1 MGCCPFLVGVS
12 AVVYL
17 LFAVAPIICWEIFS
31 LRSLFCFA
39 VLCEFLR
46 VFEKDVG
53 PALFP
58 ACDIADGMY
67 LGKVSETVCR
77 NISLTEEILQLF

>member
-1 MGCCPFLVGVS
+1 MSFYGFLK
-12 AVVYL
+12 
-17 LFAVAPIICWEIFS
+17 
-31 LRSLFCFA
+31 
-39 VLCEFLR
+39 
-46 VFEKDVG
+46 KDVR
-53 PALFP
+53 PALFS